1 MLTRILKEWLQP
13 PDAVSRPCREQTG
26 HRRRGV
32 TAMEYLV
39 AISFI
44 LIVLILAVQH
54 LGSVTRGLLG
64 NSAKATNLTGTTAS

>member
-1 MLTRILKEWLQP
+1 MLMRILKDWLQS
-13 PDAVSRPCREQTG
+13 PDVDAAPDQEKTG
-26 HRRRGV
+26 RRRRGV

-54 LGSVTRGLLG
+54 LGSVTGGLLG
-64 NSAKATNLTGTTAS
+64 NSAKATNFSGS